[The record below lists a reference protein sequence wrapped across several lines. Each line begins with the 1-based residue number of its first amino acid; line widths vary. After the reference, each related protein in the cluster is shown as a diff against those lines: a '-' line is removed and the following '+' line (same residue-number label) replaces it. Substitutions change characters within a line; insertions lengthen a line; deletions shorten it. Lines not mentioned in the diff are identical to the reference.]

1 MELDELIPRG
11 CDIHV
16 VFETSKSVERA
27 LQFKHEVVEVR
38 ALGSR
43 KVGRHHSRE
52 RCQHS
57 TRYEDLYKRTPFF
70 EAQKRMEEGYERKS
84 LNSRE
89 PYGSVSQSARDDW
102 SMRESGSRKRQR
114 SESPEQQ
121 PHQWGRNHQQR
132 RSFSRSPGRPD
143 SKPVGQSSFRSQ
155 DLPPSPPHLP
165 AFSRS
170 AGTRSRTREHEGSSR
185 LKTPE
190 RAKYWSAEFA
200 ELSRKNAVKKE
211 EDRKEA
217 WKVQSRLLA
226 LVNKSPSCPR
236 EEEVVILDADEQPD
250 MQRFREEAKKLDLL
264 EHAKEKAEYAAI
276 LKKFNIAEVPASRPD
291 CIDISDSD

>member
-1 MELDELIPRG
+1 M
-11 CDIHV
+11 
-16 VFETSKSVERA
+16 
-27 LQFKHEVVEVR
+27 
-38 ALGSR
+38 
-43 KVGRHHSRE
+43 
-52 RCQHS
+52 
-57 TRYEDLYKRTPFF
+57 
-70 EAQKRMEEGYERKS
+70 
-84 LNSRE
+84 
-89 PYGSVSQSARDDW
+89 
-102 SMRESGSRKRQR
+102 
-114 SESPEQQ
+114 
-121 PHQWGRNHQQR
+121 
-132 RSFSRSPGRPD
+132 
-143 SKPVGQSSFRSQ
+143 
-155 DLPPSPPHLP
+155 
-165 AFSRS
+165 
-170 AGTRSRTREHEGSSR
+170 
-185 LKTPE
+185 KTPE

-250 MQRFREEAKKLDLL
+250 LQRFREEAKKLDLL